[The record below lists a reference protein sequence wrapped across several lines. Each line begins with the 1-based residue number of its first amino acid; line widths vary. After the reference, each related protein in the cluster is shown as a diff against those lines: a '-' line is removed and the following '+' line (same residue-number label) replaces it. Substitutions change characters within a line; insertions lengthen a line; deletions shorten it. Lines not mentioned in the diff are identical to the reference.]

1 MSDACIQTFSG
12 VMFDILEPTL
22 EMISIEDIAHAGS
35 QANRFTG
42 HCRFPYPVT
51 QHEYLGSKLAPPTY
65 CTCGSPRL
73 HALKFLLHDASE
85 SYMSDMNRPLKHFTK
100 AGEEYQKIEEPLQ
113 NLIYE
118 RYGVPPGKPVC
129 IETIDVEMLYAE
141 KDQLFSTKPMWRHNW
156 SDSMKAA
163 EVLIYERSFYH
174 NKFTYL
180 SRFNELC
187 RPEDRVEISFRI
199 NL

>member
-1 MSDACIQTFSG
+1 MSKARIQTISG
-12 VMFDILEPTL
+12 VEFDILEPTF
-22 EMISIEDIAHAGS
+22 EMINIGDIAHAGS

-73 HALKFLLHDASE
+73 HALKFLIHDGSE
-85 SYMSDMNRPLKHFTK
+85 SYTGDMNGQLKHFTSV
-100 AGEEYQKIEEPLQ
+100 GEEFMKIENPLQ

-118 RYGVPPGKPVC
+118 RYGLPPGKPMC
-129 IETIDVEMLYAE
+129 IEIIDNEMLHAE
-141 KDQLFSTKPMWRHNW
+141 KNQLKGWDIKVGVAP
-156 SDSMKAA
+156 
-163 EVLIYERSFYH
+163 VLIQERSFYH